1 MILAKIDLDKFN
13 KNRFDGRFSDELGD
27 AVVQIG
33 QEMQRYLGARLARG
47 WTPGEFLD
55 VLCNLGYTCEVSKRH
70 GVVRPKEEDFRKN
83 VRRFARAMA
92 EFKQR
97 QRRAFPALSE
107 GLAVATALGWR
118 RRRLKDI
125 RKTL

>member
-1 MILAKIDLDKFN
+1 
-13 KNRFDGRFSDELGD
+13 
-27 AVVQIG
+27 
-33 QEMQRYLGARLARG
+33 
-47 WTPGEFLD
+47 
-55 VLCNLGYTCEVSKRH
+55 
-70 GVVRPKEEDFRKN
+70 
-83 VRRFARAMA
+83 MA